1 VIGSVRPVAGAAA
14 RRIALEID
22 IAAGDGP
29 VEVEIF
35 SPAAQENE
43 RRLVGSW
50 KFDQHKVGDALVE
63 IDWLAEP
70 ASIVS
75 LSDGALTD
83 FSHDP
88 GTLVRPAMEVVV
100 STGGKAHTFDVHV
113 TDTAVLE
120 RYYNQD
126 SHQDEYVVEHPFF
139 HAFHEARMRVIG
151 GLFRQHIKPGSRVLD
166 VGSGYSIFFLITTD
180 WDFDMTCCDLD
191 SAAMDKM
198 RGLVPSWN
206 WMVADAVDLPF
217 EDDSFD
223 AVYAG
228 EIIEHVQDTDAAL
241 AEWGR
246 VLKPGGTLILS
257 TPNRDRLLS
266 RANRRA
272 MPVHPEH
279 VLEMNLPE
287 IKAALVNSGFLV
299 KHATGIYLE
308 LLLNWYRPAGQR
320 VDMLISLFDKPRYAF
335 AYRVLMWTGKL
346 APTRAFDLVLVC
358 TKK

>member
-1 VIGSVRPVAGAAA
+1 MIGSVRPVAGAAA

-22 IAAGDGP
+22 VAAGDGP

-50 KFDQHKVGDALVE
+50 KFDQHNAGDALVE

-100 STGGKAHTFDVHV
+100 STGGKAHTFDVNV